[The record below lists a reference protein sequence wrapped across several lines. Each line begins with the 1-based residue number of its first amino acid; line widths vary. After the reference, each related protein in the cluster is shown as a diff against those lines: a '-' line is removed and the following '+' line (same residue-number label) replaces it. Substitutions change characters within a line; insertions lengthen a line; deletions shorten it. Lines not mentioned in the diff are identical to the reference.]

1 MLVRGRRRR
10 VPGPRRPQG
19 GAPRDHAHLRRLR
32 ARPRAPTRR
41 AAQVPGGARLG
52 ARRRRVPLVGRGGR
66 AQADLSRPGA
76 GWCWVRPVANATGS
90 VFFKTVSTLPTRR
103 ILRVRLSM
111 GRRIKIPTV
120 VTRSKLPVVYEPEA
134 GHWARLNRLCWD
146 LTILRAHSRTRTSRQ
161 SRFVARCTMLL
172 ALHHKPPGVQFLNK
186 RFLTRDFVSKV
197 KSTLIS
203 PLSFGAKFKTWH
215 WQAKIPP

>member
-52 ARRRRVPLVGRGGR
+52 ARRRRVPLAGRGGR

-76 GWCWVRPVANATGS
+76 GWRWVRPVAS
-90 VFFKTVSTLPTRR
+90 VFLNVAELVADRDSEDSPSSPNGAL
-103 ILRVRLSM
+103 
-111 GRRIKIPTV
+111 IKIPAV

-186 RFLTRDFVSKV
+186 RFPTRDFVSKV

>member
-52 ARRRRVPLVGRGGR
+52 ARRRRVPLAGRGGR

-76 GWCWVRPVANATGS
+76 GWRWVRPVQSCVLT
-90 VFFKTVSTLPTRR
+90 VFTLPTRR
-103 ILRVRLSM
+103 ILRVRLTM
-111 GRRIKIPTV
+111 GRRIKIPAV

-134 GHWARLNRLCWD
+134 GHWARLNQLCWD
-146 LTILRAHSRTRTSRQ
+146 LTILRARSGTRTSRQ

>member
-52 ARRRRVPLVGRGGR
+52 ARRRRVPLAGRGGR

-76 GWCWVRPVANATGS
+76 GWCWVRPVATGS
-90 VFFKTVSTLPTRR
+90 VFF
-103 ILRVRLSM
+103 LRVRLIM
-111 GRRIKIPTV
+111 GRRIKLPAVI
-120 VTRSKLPVVYEPEA
+120 TRSKLPVVYEPEA
-134 GHWARLNRLCWD
+134 GHWARLNQLLSD
-146 LTILRAHSRTRTSRQ
+146 LTILRARSGTRTSRQ

-186 RFLTRDFVSKV
+186 RFPTRDFVQ
-197 KSTLIS
+197 KSNR
-203 PLSFGAKFKTWH
+203 P
-215 WQAKIPP
+215 

>member
-52 ARRRRVPLVGRGGR
+52 ARRRRVPLAGRGGR

-76 GWCWVRPVANATGS
+76 GWRWVMPVTV
-90 VFFKTVSTLPTRR
+90 VFKFKFTFKLPTVIRSR
-103 ILRVRLSM
+103 DSEDSPSSPNGAL
-111 GRRIKIPTV
+111 IKIPAV
-120 VTRSKLPVVYEPEA
+120 ITRSKLVYEPEA

-146 LTILRAHSRTRTSRQ
+146 LTILRARSGTRTSRQ

-172 ALHHKPPGVQFLNK
+172 ALHHKPPGVQVLNK
-186 RFLTRDFVSKV
+186 RFPTRDFVSKV